1 MQFPAPVAP
10 SHACPA
16 YDRYGPEWP
25 DSPLVISVPHAGRL
39 YPPSV
44 MEHSRVGQEGL
55 EALEDRLADL
65 LVHRLIDSGYSVFV
79 ARQARAVIDLNR
91 AENEVDATMLEEG
104 PRRRSLLSSAKVRGG
119 LGLIPRRLSSHGD
132 LWHGPLGWGEI
143 ERRILDYHRPYHA
156 ALEQALRLARQRFG
170 HAILLDIHSM
180 PPLRPVDGPDPVR
193 IVIGDRFGR
202 TASARLSGVALQV
215 AVAHGLKAAQNHPY
229 AGNYLLERHGRP
241 VRNIH
246 AIQCEIDRSLYLDPQ
261 LRWPG
266 AGLSRMQ
273 GILHDLSEALA
284 GELPQGEFVQAA
296 E

>member
-16 YDRYGPEWP
+16 YHRYGPEIP
-25 DSPLVISVPHAGRL
+25 DSPLILSVPHAGRH
-39 YPPSV
+39 YPASV
-44 MEHSRVGQEGL
+44 TEHARVGKEGL

-65 LVHRLIDSGYSVFV
+65 LVHRLIESGYSVFV
-79 ARQARAVIDLNR
+79 ARPARAVIDLNR
-91 AENEVDATMLEEG
+91 AENEVDAAMLTEG
-104 PRRRSLLSSAKVRGG
+104 SRRRPLLSSAKVRGG

-132 LWHGPLGWGEI
+132 LWHGPLKWE
-143 ERRILDYHRPYHA
+143 EVQRRIVEYHRPYHA
-156 ALEQALRLARQRFG
+156 ALEQSLTLAQRRFG
-170 HAILLDIHSM
+170 HAILLDVHSM
-180 PPLRPVDGPDPVR
+180 PPLRSFEGLKAAR

-215 AVAHGLKAAQNHPY
+215 AAAHGVNAAQNHPY

-241 VRNIH
+241 AHNIH
-246 AIQCEIDRSLYLDPQ
+246 AIQCEIDRSLYLDQQ
-261 LRWPG
+261 LRWPT

-273 GILHDLSEALA
+273 AVLHDLGEALA
-284 GELPQGEFVQAA
+284 GELPQDDFAQAA